1 MVSCVCRDKALFF
14 AESYVL
20 VPLLVQVCNKN
31 GLSNE
36 LDLTAEIACLAKTWG
51 QLMVSMADDG
61 PG

>member
-36 LDLTAEIACLAKTWG
+36 LDLTAEIEGNESACLR
-51 QLMVSMADDG
+51 LEDN
-61 PG
+61 